1 MACFLT
7 DTVHRALYL
16 NPRQPILYNRRV
28 PVSMEIHSIMITLAT
43 WMDHRT
49 VGYLTIFS
57 PDLVFFS
64 SFFNEIQQQILKLWI
79 LIVFIWYVHLSQS
92 KQTTNFAWKNQDFS
106 FPNWLLNLANKINL
120 ILQMQNADFEFKI
133 RRRNENLLVTKI
145 IPWWKCVKLPTVNQ
159 ILQQMDLTITPQQPL
174 CATGCQSLQ
183 NLQMAIHF

>member
-79 LIVFIWYVHLSQS
+79 QIVFI
-92 KQTTNFAWKNQDFS
+92 FICS
-106 FPNWLLNLANKINL
+106 FVPIKTDNK
-120 ILQMQNADFEFKI
+120 F
-133 RRRNENLLVTKI
+133 
-145 IPWWKCVKLPTVNQ
+145 CVKKSRFFVPELVAESREQDQFDPANAECRFW
-159 ILQQMDLTITPQQPL
+159 I
-174 CATGCQSLQ
+174 Q
-183 NLQMAIHF
+183 NKA